1 MSKYKINEEEW
12 EKLHQEEENKI
23 NNNLQTYLKYKP
35 NFWITITK
43 ENYFENV
50 FVNFDAAK
58 QHTIKNDYLLYGVV
72 VRFNKDNR
80 LETIILSKLKN
91 ENELEIVYDY
101 DPILDNL
108 EELKEVFNGK
118 L

>member
-1 MSKYKINEEEW
+1 MSKYVIDQEEW
-12 EKLHQEEENKI
+12 NKLQQEYINKV
-23 NNNLQTYLKYKP
+23 NNNLQTYLKYRP

-43 ENYFENV
+43 EKCFENV
-50 FVNFDAAK
+50 FVNFKAAK
-58 QHTIKNDYLLYGVV
+58 EHAIKNDYLLYGIAI
-72 VRFNKDNR
+72 RFNKNNR

-108 EELKEVFNGK
+108 EELREAFKNE
-118 L
+118 